1 MKIAAMVARILL
13 GLLMVFAG
21 SNHLYAFMPSPPPP
35 PGLAGQF
42 VTVMTS
48 SHYLFIVGIC
58 EVVPGILLLVNRYIP
73 LALTVLGAVI
83 VNILL
88 TGILLAPV
96 GIPAGVVAAI
106 LWFVVFWRVRAAF
119 AGIFE
124 ARVAA

>member
-1 MKIAAMVARILL
+1 MKVVAMVARILL

-21 SNHLYAFMPSPPPP
+21 SNHLYAFMPAPPP

-58 EVVPGILLLVNRYIP
+58 EVVPGILLLVNRYVP

-88 TGILLAPV
+88 TGILVAPM
-96 GIPAGVVAAI
+96 GIPAGVVVAI
-106 LWFVVFWRVRAAF
+106 LWLVVFWRVRDAF
-119 AGIFE
+119 AGIFQ
-124 ARVAA
+124 ARVAS